1 MPNSSSTTPT
11 LLGRM
16 VVNLGSVLAARGSQ
30 LLVAV
35 LVIAQF
41 LKGFGQGYFKPLPLF
56 PTLFVVF
63 GDFLWNVALPGL
75 FHFAHAPQA
84 HANRPMR
91 QHLRQSTG
99 ICLVSVSWGL
109 CGNLS

>member
-41 LKGFGQGYFKPLPLF
+41 LKGFGQGYFKPFPSLP
-56 PTLFVVF
+56 PTIVLLMCGSINVTFLGSWFDLAEPAKPHSQCIMRHHLGIRSWAVF
-63 GDFLWNVALPGL
+63 F
-75 FHFAHAPQA
+75 FK
-84 HANRPMR
+84 
-91 QHLRQSTG
+91 
-99 ICLVSVSWGL
+99 
-109 CGNLS
+109 